1 LFSALQCFGE
11 AIDSLA
17 SPGFILRRVTDRERR
32 MHEPAV
38 MRTSPVSITRFAHLA
53 LLPSLCLA
61 GLPGC
66 ADRSVA
72 SLDPAQVGEVLK
84 DIPVNADID
93 LLFVIDDSGSTRD
106 KQTVFAANFP
116 RFVQA
121 LDAFEKGRPNLHI
134 GVVSTSVDLGVPNIG
149 GCPHPAPNDNGLLHN
164 EPSSTLCTGPSDRFI
179 VDISDGGGGRRTNYT
194 GELSSALSC
203 IAQLGAEGCGF
214 EAPLEAMK
222 RALDGTRPENAG
234 FLRKNAFL
242 VVVFLVDEDDA
253 SIGDPAFFT
262 GEPPTSDFRAQPLHA
277 YQCDQPIS
285 ATSGGNYT
293 GCRAR
298 TDSFLTDPARYHE
311 FLSTIK
317 PAGRTVVALIG
328 GDPKQSIATG
338 ALDQG
343 GRVQPL
349 ALQPTCSATING
361 SAAIGRPAIRLAD
374 FTSRF
379 GDHGLIRSI
388 CQPDYSQT
396 LSDIGALIGTAI
408 SPCLEGDLATAD
420 RDPDE
425 PGTQLE
431 CNVSDAVLE
440 PVATETQIPRC
451 RMTAPD
457 QPAAGGGTCWWTKSN
472 PAACGTTATE
482 LELHVER
489 ATPPAPG
496 TSVRVRCATRG
507 A

>member
-1 LFSALQCFGE
+1 
-11 AIDSLA
+11 
-17 SPGFILRRVTDRERR
+17 
-32 MHEPAV
+32 MHERAV
-38 MRTSPVSITRFAHLA
+38 MRTSASSASTARLA
-53 LLPSLCLA
+53 LLAALCLA
-61 GLPGC
+61 ALPGC
-66 ADRSVA
+66 PDRSIA
-72 SLDPAQVGEVLK
+72 SLEPEQVGEILK
-84 DIPVNADID
+84 DIPVSADID

-134 GVVSTSVDLGVPNIG
+134 GVVSTSVDLGVANIG
-149 GCPHPAPNDNGLLHN
+149 GCPHPAPADNGLLHN
-164 EPSSTLCTGPSDRFI
+164 EPSSTMCTGPSDRFI
-179 VDISDGGGGRRTNYT
+179 VDISDGGSGRRTNYT
-194 GELSSALSC
+194 GELSSTLSC

-253 SIGDPAFFT
+253 SIADRAFFT
-262 GEPPTSDFRAQPLHA
+262 GESPTSDFRAQPLYA

-285 ATSGGNYT
+285 ATSGGSYT
-293 GCRAR
+293 NCRAR
-298 TDSFLTDPARYHE
+298 TDSFLTDPGRYHE
-311 FLSTIK
+311 FLSTLK

-328 GDPKQSIATG
+328 GDPKASITTG

-379 GDHGLIRSI
+379 GDHGLIRSV

-396 LSDIGALIGTAI
+396 LADIGALVSTAV
-408 SPCLEGDLATAD
+408 SPCLEGELSSADLDA
-420 RDPDE
+420 DE

-431 CNVSDAVLE
+431 CNVSDVVLE
-440 PVATETQIPRC
+440 PEELEAPISPCQ
-451 RMTAPD
+451 MTGPD
-457 QPAAGGGTCWWTKSN
+457 QPATGGGTCWWAKPN
-472 PAACGTTATE
+472 PAACSTTATH

-507 A
+507 